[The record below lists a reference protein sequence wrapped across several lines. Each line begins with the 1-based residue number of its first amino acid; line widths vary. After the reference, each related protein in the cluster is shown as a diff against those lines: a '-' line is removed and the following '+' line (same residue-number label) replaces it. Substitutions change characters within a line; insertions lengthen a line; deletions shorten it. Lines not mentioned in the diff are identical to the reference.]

1 MATGQLIWI
10 SFAQGQQAHPACS
23 RHSAL
28 EGATAREVAMNGRLV
43 KELLVI
49 LLIKLALLMVIKS
62 LWFSAPTVPP
72 DATQAVS
79 AHLLD

>member
-1 MATGQLIWI
+1 
-10 SFAQGQQAHPACS
+10 
-23 RHSAL
+23 
-28 EGATAREVAMNGRLV
+28 MNGRLV

-49 LLIKLALLMVIKS
+49 LLLKLALLMVIKS

-72 DATQAVS
+72 DATPAVS

>member
-1 MATGQLIWI
+1 
-10 SFAQGQQAHPACS
+10 
-23 RHSAL
+23 
-28 EGATAREVAMNGRLV
+28 MNGCLV
-43 KELLVI
+43 KELLII

-72 DATQAVS
+72 DAAQAVPPDAAQAVS

>member
-1 MATGQLIWI
+1 
-10 SFAQGQQAHPACS
+10 
-23 RHSAL
+23 
-28 EGATAREVAMNGRLV
+28 MNGRLV

-49 LLIKLALLMVIKS
+49 LLFKLALLLVIKS

-72 DATQAVS
+72 DAARAVS

>member
-1 MATGQLIWI
+1 
-10 SFAQGQQAHPACS
+10 
-23 RHSAL
+23 
-28 EGATAREVAMNGRLV
+28 MNGRLV

-49 LLIKLALLMVIKS
+49 LLIKLALLMAIRS